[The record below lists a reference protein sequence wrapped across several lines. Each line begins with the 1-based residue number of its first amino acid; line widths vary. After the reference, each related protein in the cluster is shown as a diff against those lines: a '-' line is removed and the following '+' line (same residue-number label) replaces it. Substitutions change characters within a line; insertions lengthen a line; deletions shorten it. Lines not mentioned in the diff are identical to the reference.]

1 MFLLCLTC
9 SYPVLY
15 KYYILEMP
23 IKCDL
28 QSTILFLTTA
38 KLLISCLPVVTC
50 SLKPSS
56 ATCWGAIHLFTQVVS
71 VCFLFRSCTVPGFT
85 QIKCTFRCRFS
96 TGGWV
101 IEEEMRCLL
110 MRALKLMC
118 PFGCSEGDL
127 KKSETL
133 SERHSHCLTADQ
145 SQSSTQFSATL
156 FRLWS
161 SQIPSA
167 HVLKF
172 LLCAGRLRECHT
184 AVQSDS
190 VRFVEYW
197 VNVLCITTLCQIVRQ
212 AWWKKKAIRE
222 DVWSSRWSQNSN
234 VAGPDYDWQATS
246 IWHRLR
252 RGE

>member
-1 MFLLCLTC
+1 MLSGT
-9 SYPVLY
+9 VQIHT
-15 KYYILEMP
+15 KY
-23 IKCDL
+23 DS

-38 KLLISCLPVVTC
+38 KFLISRLAVVTC
-50 SLKPSS
+50 SPKPPG
-56 ATCWGAIHLFTQVVS
+56 ATCCGAIHLFTQVAS
-71 VCFLFRSCTVPGFT
+71 VYFLFRSCAAPGFT

-96 TGGWV
+96 AGGWV
-101 IEEEMRCLL
+101 IEEETRCLL

-118 PFGCSEGDL
+118 PFGSSEGDL

-145 SQSSTQFSATL
+145 SQSSTRLPSTL
-156 FRLWS
+156 FRLRS

-184 AVQSDS
+184 AVQADS

-212 AWWKKKAIRE
+212 PWWKKKAIRE

-234 VAGPDYDWQATS
+234 VAGPDYDWQPTW
-246 IWHRLR
+246 IIQYHLRL
-252 RGE
+252 GE